1 MGLTK
6 RGKDWYIEFPVI
18 DDGKTLKL
26 APYGSRSLPGFKM
39 KRWKAGRYK
48 EQAERIEAQKRQ
60 ELETGL
66 VRSENLPGPVTFKA
80 LTEGYL
86 TLTNRASRSSQTTR
100 ARKRGSNRGSGLALV
115 TEAD

>member
-6 RGKDWYIEFPVI
+6 RGKDWCIEFPVI

-48 EQAERIEAQKRQ
+48 EQAERIEVQKRQ

-86 TLTNRASRSSQTTR
+86 TLTAHQGAVRLHAQESVDRTEVP
-100 ARKRGSNRGSGLALV
+100 ALLW
-115 TEAD
+115 